1 MGLPNILK
9 NIPKALEKPLGSS
22 LYSTIFTPSN
32 PIKSYSSPLYHQNL
46 TGFFSSN
53 RRFETRFVHTPRIG
67 SFQRSNTYNVPPNT
81 TTGWGSADN
90 NQNPDAKTKQEAE
103 IICKLVSTIG
113 NSGTLESALSSVN
126 LSEYLSPR
134 LVLEVLKKLNNAG
147 VMALSFFRW
156 AEMRTNFQHTPE
168 CYNVLIESLGKIKQF
183 KMVWLLVDEMKS
195 KGLLCKDTFAL
206 VSRRFARA
214 KRVKEAIDAFE
225 RMEKKYGLKPELQ
238 DYNRLLDTLSKS
250 RHVENA
256 QQVFDKWKNRRFTPD
271 IKSYTILL
279 EGWGQECNFLRL
291 NEVYREMEEDG
302 FQPDVVTYGILI
314 NAYCKGKR
322 YDEAVGLY
330 SEMERKNIKA
340 TPHIY
345 CMLINGLGS
354 EKRLNEAVKFFEL
367 CKGSSDCVIEAPTY
381 NALVGA
387 YCWSTRMHDA
397 YRVIDEMRRCG
408 VGPNARTYDI
418 ILHHLIKL
426 QKTKEAYCV
435 FQKMS
440 DEPWCE
446 PTVSTYEIM
455 VRIFCNE
462 GRTDMALR
470 VWDQMKAR
478 GVLPGMHMF
487 SALINGLCNDSK
499 LDEACK
505 YIQEMLDMGMRPPDC
520 MFKHLK
526 QFLLNEGK
534 EDIIIILS
542 HKIEELRN
550 TPLVG

>member
-1 MGLPNILK
+1 MGLPNTLR
-9 NIPKALEKPLGSS
+9 NIPKAFEKPSGSS
-22 LYSTIFTPSN
+22 LHSTIFTPSN
-32 PIKSYSSPLYHQNL
+32 RIKSYSSPLYHQNL
-46 TGFFSSN
+46 TGFLSSN
-53 RRFETRFVHTPRIG
+53 RRFETRFVHTPHTCC
-67 SFQRSNTYNVPPNT
+67 FQRSNPYIVPPNT
-81 TTGWGSADN
+81 TTGCGSADN

-113 NSGTLESALSSVN
+113 NSGTLDSALGSVN
-126 LSEYLSPR
+126 LSEYLSPS

-147 VMALSFFRW
+147 IMALSFFRW
-156 AEMRTNFQHTPE
+156 AEKRKKFQHTPE

-183 KMVWLLVDEMKS
+183 KMVWLLVDEMNS
-195 KGLLCKDTFAL
+195 KDLLCKDTFAL

-214 KRVKEAIDAFE
+214 KRVKEAVEAFE

-256 QQVFDKWKNRRFTPD
+256 Q
-271 IKSYTILL
+271 
-279 EGWGQECNFLRL
+279 E
-291 NEVYREMEEDG
+291 
-302 FQPDVVTYGILI
+302 PDVVTYGILI

-345 CMLINGLGS
+345 CTLINGLGS
-354 EKRLNEAVKFFEL
+354 EKRLTEAVKFFEL

-397 YRVIDEMRRCG
+397 YR
-408 VGPNARTYDI
+408 
-418 ILHHLIKL
+418 
-426 QKTKEAYCV
+426 TKEAYCV

-440 DEPWCE
+440 NEAGCE

-455 VRIFCNE
+455 VRMFCSE

-487 SALINGLCNDSK
+487 SALINGLCNDRK

-505 YIQEMLDMGMRPPDC
+505 YLQEMLDMGMRPPDC

-534 EDIIIILS
+534 EGIIIILS
-542 HKIEELRN
+542 HKIEELRK